1 MCKLKRWLAMRWSH
15 SAYGRTEMTMN
26 GETALEQFLF
36 VFSSNA
42 VVFARMGFLVYT
54 TQSWRCS
61 STLAPVIVASA
72 RIRVDGIL
80 AWCAKKEVHME

>member
-26 GETALEQFLF
+26 GETALEQFLL

-42 VVFARMGFLVYT
+42 IVFARMGFLVYT
-54 TQSWRCS
+54 TQVCAARESTGNGCHHLLQSW
-61 STLAPVIVASA
+61 
-72 RIRVDGIL
+72 G
-80 AWCAKKEVHME
+80 